1 LSEDYVVSVCFA
13 SCFDDPTTLSGM
25 PLSVALDAFG
35 WIGCHAYV
43 TPDIGDFRLLGTNG
57 IDRGYAFVDLGARC
71 APALGLVVSA
81 QWLALDPA
89 TMGYAATQKHQLRL
103 F

>member
-1 LSEDYVVSVCFA
+1 
-13 SCFDDPTTLSGM
+13 M

>member
-1 LSEDYVVSVCFA
+1 
-13 SCFDDPTTLSGM
+13 M

-57 IDRGYAFVDLGARC
+57 IDRGDDV
-71 APALGLVVSA
+71 PVVSRTVA
-81 QWLALDPA
+81 PRNSSRKRRAPRDKRPWPIAAPSARLATKPLVA
-89 TMGYAATQKHQLRL
+89 AMAAMGYAATQKHQLRL